1 MKIPNVLKK
10 NIDKDQVIL
19 VATSNKRGV
28 PHLAATKGLVL
39 MSDERIAFR
48 NWFCLETLKNITEN
62 PNIALSLFGP
72 DWENGYQLI
81 GTVEKS
87 VAAEILDGTVAQG
100 EQNGGDTPQAELKIQ
115 IKVRKILEFSTGPHS
130 DVTDLSLV
138 E

>member
-1 MKIPNVLKK
+1 MKIPTALKK
-10 NIDKDQVIL
+10 KLDKDQVIL

-28 PHLAATKGLVL
+28 PHLAAARGLIL

-48 NWFCLETLKNITEN
+48 NWFCLETLRNITEN

-81 GTVEKS
+81 GIVEKS
-87 VAAEILDGTVAQG
+87 VAAEIVDGTVGQSKPK
-100 EQNGGDTPQAELKIQ
+100 GGDTPQAELQIQ
-115 IKVRKILEFSTGPHS
+115 IRVRKILEFSTEPHS
-130 DVTDLSLV
+130 DETGLSLV